1 MIDPQVTITDTAT
14 PRLKQLYARVA
25 PGRRRPL
32 MRRLGKVLEV
42 ALREHFK
49 DRNLGSEATSK
60 RARKGFPQAGIW
72 NRIRQQTSLAKVTD
86 DSAVIAI
93 GEPAMKPKL
102 FGAHIRPGPG
112 KQYLAIPLKAVV
124 YGKSPRGNPVPGLF
138 FKKFRD
144 KAYLAA
150 SDDDGLRVYYRLLR
164 SVRIP
169 RDPKAMP
176 PATHLS
182 ARLENVAIK
191 ELLRA

>member
-14 PRLKQLYARVA
+14 PRLKALYARVD
-25 PGRRRPL
+25 PRRRRPL
-32 MRRLGKVLEV
+32 LRRLGKALEG

-49 DRNLGSEATSK
+49 ERNLSSNQDSK
-60 RARKGFPQAGIW
+60 RAKKGFPQSGLW
-72 NRIRQQTSLAKVTD
+72 NRIRQETALSKVSND
-86 DSAVIAI
+86 QAVVSI
-93 GEPAMKPKL
+93 GEPAMKTKL
-102 FGAHIRPGPG
+102 FGAKITPGPG
-112 KQYLAIPLKAVV
+112 KRYLAIPLRAVV

-176 PATHLS
+176 DPRHLS
-182 ARLENVAIK
+182 ARLEKIAMK
-191 ELLRA
+191 EVLRA